1 MDLFFLMACS
11 SSLFGSITTPAR
23 FWFSSK
29 AKATVGQRGNM
40 VCQHLA
46 FPEPR
51 RLVPST
57 PLRCVIPPDLPPT
70 GTRHRWRCLRDGRAK
85 AVGTNR
91 LEGRVVRGAAGRRQ
105 SLAELH
111 LQAPDRF
118 KTRLGNAMSSVRS
131 IPLPKLSRPSGTSGS
146 RRRPGAALAAARRL
160 LVDSLAAGEWR
171 SHDWLA
177 REARSLSEK

>member
-1 MDLFFLMACS
+1 MTGVPRQLARIGWKGELFEVRLD
-11 SSLFGSITTPAR
+11 G
-23 FWFSSK
+23 
-29 AKATVGQRGNM
+29 AK
-40 VCQHLA
+40 
-46 FPEPR
+46 
-51 RLVPST
+51 
-57 PLRCVIPPDLPPT
+57 D
-70 GTRHRWRCLRDGRAK
+70 
-85 AVGTNR
+85 
-91 LEGRVVRGAAGRRQ
+91 
-105 SLAELH
+105 LAELH